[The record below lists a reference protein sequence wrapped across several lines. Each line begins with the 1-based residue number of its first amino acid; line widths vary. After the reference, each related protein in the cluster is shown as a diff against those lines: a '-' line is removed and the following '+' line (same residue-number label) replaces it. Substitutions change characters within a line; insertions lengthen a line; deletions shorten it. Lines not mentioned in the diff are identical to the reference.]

1 MSHDYEPVTQ
11 NAQIKRRAVSRPC
24 LALLHIQ
31 KSVDWWADY
40 AFARATSPSTFDPRN
55 VGNVERGGEVSP
67 STRGTIFSGFR
78 RLSTQRKAGDERQ
91 LREVSYFNL
100 FSLWEMKRRS
110 QSAKCQR
117 TDTRAS
123 GKHTPATAHALT
135 QPPANTHPPAPQ
147 SKVGEVKKK
156 KEKTLH
162 GSFMW
167 AADVV
172 VMIRVVKLRGPFF
185 LPCEAGVRHEKLDEL

>member
-11 NAQIKRRAVSRPC
+11 NAQIKRRALSRPC

-123 GKHTPATAHALT
+123 ARSYTTAGEHTSPS
-135 QPPANTHPPAPQ
+135 PQ

-156 KEKTLH
+156 KEKKLH

-185 LPCEAGVRHEKLDEL
+185 SPMRGRSEA

>member
-11 NAQIKRRAVSRPC
+11 NAQIKRRALSRPC

-135 QPPANTHPPAPQ
+135 QPPANTHPPPPNR
-147 SKVGEVKKK
+147 KLEREKKK
-156 KEKTLH
+156 KKKSCTEVSCGLL
-162 GSFMW
+162 MW
-167 AADVV
+167 W
-172 VMIRVVKLRGPFF
+172 
-185 LPCEAGVRHEKLDEL
+185 

>member
-11 NAQIKRRAVSRPC
+11 NAQIKRRALSRPC

-156 KEKTLH
+156 KEKKLH

-185 LPCEAGVRHEKLDEL
+185 SPMRGRSEA